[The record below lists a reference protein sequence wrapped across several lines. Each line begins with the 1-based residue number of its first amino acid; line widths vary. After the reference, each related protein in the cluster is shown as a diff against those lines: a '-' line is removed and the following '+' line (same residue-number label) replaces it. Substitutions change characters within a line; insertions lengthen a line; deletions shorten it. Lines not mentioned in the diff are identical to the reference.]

1 MARSVWRAGLRRRR
15 RGSSVLHRI
24 DPRDVAAG
32 RPIVGSGPVGVDGT
46 DAWLSAIGKAANVAA
61 DKIDASKAK
70 FLPAIRAALDAAPIY
85 ARITVSG
92 YEGSELLVARLLME
106 AGATVPYVGTA
117 CPKTEWS
124 DPDRIWLEAHGT
136 HVQYRASLD
145 QDVAAM
151 KDVKPDLA
159 LGTTPLVQE
168 AKSLG
173 IPALYFTNMVSA
185 RPLFGPAG
193 AGALAAIVAAQ
204 TKGKER
210 FGRMVSFF
218 DGVGKGET
226 AGYGWKEI
234 PKDPPGSKERY
245 RKAREAKA
253 KATSSGGDLRHARS

>member
-1 MARSVWRAGLRRRR
+1 VS
-15 RGSSVLHRI
+15 
-24 DPRDVAAG
+24 
-32 RPIVGSGPVGVDGT
+32 
-46 DAWLSAIGKAANVAA
+46 A
-61 DKIDASKAK
+61 DKIEAAKAK
-70 FLPAIRAALDAAPIY
+70 FLPAIKAVIAANPIN

-106 AGATVPYVGTA
+106 AGAEVPYVGSA

-124 DPDRIWLEAHGT
+124 NPDREWLEARGA
-136 HVQYRASLD
+136 HVQYRASLE

-168 AKSLG
+168 AKSMG

-193 AGALAAIVAAQ
+193 AGSMAAIVAAQ
-204 TKGKER
+204 TKGRER

-218 DGVGKGET
+218 EGVGKGET
-226 AGYGWKEI
+226 AGYGWKDV

-245 RKAREAKA
+245 RKQREAKA
-253 KATSSGGDLRHARS
+253 KASSAVGT